1 MTALPGMGTK
11 ISCRAGWL
19 LLPFGLAIV
28 ALATRN
34 VCTKMAVAVS
44 CAIILTW
51 TLGWGHTS
59 RRDSWWVVAALC
71 FSAAGD
77 WFLFNKGSG
86 EAYFLGGIAS
96 FFCAHLG
103 YLVFASRQGRLDWRI
118 LGILLGVYLLY
129 YVFGLR
135 PVIKSLELAL
145 AVLFYLL
152 ISCVV
157 FSTAWG
163 MRMGPQL
170 KWPFITGIGLI
181 VFSDTLIS
189 FGEFLRWKRGDWLIL
204 PTYYLAQLCVSWTVL
219 VLCSTEALPKTRGAV
234 EENGTATPPPYED
247 RPM

>member
-1 MTALPGMGTK
+1 MRGQVVHRTGL
-11 ISCRAGWL
+11 L
-19 LLPFGLAIV
+19 LLPLGLAIV

-44 CAIILTW
+44 CAIILAW
-51 TLGWGHTS
+51 TIGRGHTS
-59 RRDSWWVVAALC
+59 RRGSWWVVVALC

-77 WFLFNKGSG
+77 WFLFNKGRG

-103 YLVFASRQGRLDWRI
+103 YLVFASRQGRLDWRV

-129 YVFGLR
+129 YVFCLR
-135 PVIKSLELAL
+135 PAIVRPAL
-145 AVLFYLL
+145 AVAVLLYLL

-157 FSTAWG
+157 FSAAWG
-163 MRMGPQL
+163 MRLRPQL
-170 KWPFITGIGLI
+170 KWPYVAGIGLI

-189 FGEFLRWKRGDWLIL
+189 FNEFLGWKQWNWLIL

-219 VLCSTEALPKTRGAV
+219 ARDPSEARPRPGGAV
-234 EENGTATPPPYED
+234 DG
-247 RPM
+247 

>member
-1 MTALPGMGTK
+1 MGTK
-11 ISCRAGWL
+11 VSYWAGWL
-19 LLPFGLAIV
+19 FLPLSLAIV
-28 ALATRN
+28 ALSTRN

-44 CAIILTW
+44 CAIILAW
-51 TLGWGHTS
+51 TLGWGHPS
-59 RRDSWWVVAALC
+59 RRDSWWVVVALC

-77 WFLFNKGSG
+77 WFLFNKDHG

-103 YLVFASRQGRLDWRI
+103 YLVFASRQGRLDWRV

-129 YVFGLR
+129 YGFCLR
-135 PVIKSLELAL
+135 PAIKSLEMAL

-163 MRMGPQL
+163 MRMGAQL
-170 KWPFITGIGLI
+170 KWPFITGVGLI

-189 FGEFLRWKRGDWLIL
+189 FSEFLRWKQWNWLIL
-204 PTYYLAQLCVSWTVL
+204 PTYYLAQWCVSWTVL
-219 VLCSTEALPKTRGAV
+219 SQDPDEALPRTGGAAD
-234 EENGTATPPPYED
+234 E
-247 RPM
+247 

>member
-1 MTALPGMGTK
+1 
-11 ISCRAGWL
+11 
-19 LLPFGLAIV
+19 
-28 ALATRN
+28 
-34 VCTKMAVAVS
+34 
-44 CAIILTW
+44 
-51 TLGWGHTS
+51 
-59 RRDSWWVVAALC
+59 LC

-77 WFLFNKGSG
+77 WFLFYKGRG

-103 YLVFASRQGRLDWRI
+103 YLVFASRRGRLDWRV

-129 YVFGLR
+129 YVVCLR
-135 PVIKSLELAL
+135 PAIKSVELAL

-163 MRMGPQL
+163 MRMGAQL
-170 KWPFITGIGLI
+170 RWPFITGVGLI

-189 FGEFLRWKRGDWLIL
+189 FSEFLRWKRGDWLIL

-219 VLCSTEALPKTRGAV
+219 ALCGSAALPKTRGAV
-234 EENGTATPPPYED
+234 KEKGTATPPSYED